1 MACVRHEAWAENKR
15 AKVPNLGTLLLTIN
29 REQGTLG
36 MRVIAI
42 KPLREFWEKWPD
54 SEQQLRAW
62 HREAQA
68 ADWSTPNDVKARYGK
83 ASILKDGR
91 VVFDI
96 CGNKY
101 RLVVRINYDFRI
113 VYIRF
118 IGTHKQY
125 DAIDA
130 ETI

>member
-1 MACVRHEAWAENKR
+1 
-15 AKVPNLGTLLLTIN
+15 
-29 REQGTLG
+29 

-54 SEQQLRAW
+54 SEQQLKAW
-62 HREAQA
+62 HREAKA
-68 ADWSTPNDVKARYGK
+68 ADWSTPNDVKAQYGK

-96 CGNKY
+96 CGNRY